1 MLVIHRRGSYRGGDG
16 MGRYYHGSG
25 MFGEIARAL
34 FPDGVK
40 KALSSGAGAAIA
52 HKVVDAVVNGA
63 SSAPKQV
70 ADTIVKEVASAIAGK
85 TSSKAVNTAIDS
97 IVDKVKSKKRSYPV
111 VQQPHHSEA
120 ARSTTAAPP
129 VKRKKINIDS
139 VIDGSGII
147 YD

>member
-1 MLVIHRRGSYRGGDG
+1 

-34 FPDGVK
+34 FPDGIK
-40 KALSSGAGAAIA
+40 KALSSGAGSAIA

-63 SSAPKQV
+63 SSTPKQV
-70 ADTIVKEVASAIAGK
+70 ADAIVKEVVSAVAGKASA
-85 TSSKAVNTAIDS
+85 KAVNTAIDS
-97 IVDKVKSKKRSYPV
+97 IVNKVKSKKRPHPV

-120 ARSTTAAPP
+120 RSTAVPP

-139 VIDGSGII
+139 VIDGSGIV